1 MRWNDS
7 SGGAIIQTAYDN
19 SGNIFVRQ
27 GFDNTWA
34 AWTKQENVTG
44 SQAKVDEAKR
54 ILEGRISATDATINE
69 FKQTQATKDSATATQ
84 ISTLQTSVAGNT
96 ASIQQQQKSID
107 GLYAQWSIKVDV
119 NGHVAG
125 VGLANTGV
133 LSSFIINADDF
144 YVSSPGGGKGVSP
157 FMILNSPQVIN
168 GVTVAAGTYIKSA
181 YIHDG
186 SIDVA
191 KIADATITSAKIG
204 QGEIKS
210 VNIGTA
216 QVDTLQLAGQSVS
229 VTSAINQTTFFD
241 AKTSAFTDAVYL
253 ITGGTAVSVEFSLI
267 SCNPEGSGSFTVEC
281 FVNDVSKNTWTMAG
295 TFGYYPSM
303 FFPFLVSSAATGSTK
318 IQIKVTSNGAKI
330 GSAGYFLKATA
341 LKR

>member
-1 MRWNDS
+1 M
-7 SGGAIIQTAYDN
+7 QTTVN
-19 SGNIFVRQ
+19 
-27 GFDNTWA
+27 
-34 AWTKQENVTG
+34 
-44 SQAKVDEAKR
+44 
-54 ILEGRISATDATINE
+54 
-69 FKQTQATKDSATATQ
+69 
-84 ISTLQTSVAGNT
+84 GNT
-96 ASIQQQQKSID
+96 ASIQTQQQSID
-107 GLYAQWSIKVDV
+107 GVYAQHTIKVQTGGIV
-119 NGHVAG
+119 SGIGLMSSNGVSAFAVRADQFYIAPPTG
-125 VGLANTGV
+125 ADKGV
-133 LSSFIINADDF
+133 L
-144 YVSSPGGGKGVSP
+144 P
-157 FMILNSPQVIN
+157 FAVQTTPTTIN
-168 GVTVAAGTYIKSA
+168 GVTVPAGTYLDNAFIKN
-181 YIHDG
+181 G

-229 VTSAINQTTFFD
+229 VTSAVNQTTFFD
-241 AKTSAFTDAVYL
+241 ARKSAFTDAIYL
-253 ITGGTAVSVEFSLI
+253 ITGGTSVSVEFSLI

-281 FVNDVSKNTWTMAG
+281 FVNDVSQNGWTMAG

-330 GSAGYFLKATA
+330 GSAGYFFKATS